1 MLYENGEVYSV
12 LSTRKERFLVV
23 SPVMYVR
30 QNVETFQRM
39 RTHESRSCLTTRRII
54 GLGFIVSKF
63 PRGICKTKLIVLGT
77 AVTMREPR
85 STRRLSQLWSSEV
98 PPSVEPLFEA
108 KNSRIEAVGAK

>member
-12 LSTRKERFLVV
+12 LSARKERFLVI
-23 SPVMYVR
+23 SPVMHVR
-30 QNVETFQRM
+30 RNVETLQRM

-63 PRGICKTKLIVLGT
+63 PRGICKTKLIELGT

-85 STRRLSQLWSSEV
+85 STRRLSQWGSSEV
-98 PPSVEPLFEA
+98 PPVEPLFEA
-108 KNSRIEAVGAK
+108 RNSIIEVVGTK